1 MIIWIASYPKSGNTW
16 VRSLLSAYFFTED
29 GEFNF
34 TLLENI
40 KKFPSEE
47 FISEKLQDP
56 LEVSK
61 YWRPVQEKIF
71 KSKRIKFLKTHN
83 CLMQLNNNK
92 FTTTKHTLGVIYII
106 RDPRNILTSFKNHM
120 DLTYED
126 ALEVMCKED
135 TVIFDELTKNY
146 NASQFVGSW
155 SKNYKTWLQNN
166 PFKKHLIKYE
176 DLEKDSYS
184 TFKELITFINNITGS
199 KDEVNEEKLKNSIKS
214 TSFESLEN
222 KEKIG
227 EFKENVFSRSN
238 KKVKFFYLGSKNKWQ
253 NLLPERIKKK
263 ANNLFENDLKFF
275 NY

>member
-40 KKFPSEE
+40 KKFPSED

-71 KSKRIKFLKTHN
+71 NSKRIKFLKTHN

-126 ALEVMCKED
+126 ALKVMCKED

-155 SKNYKTWLQNN
+155 AKNYKTWLQNN

-199 KDEVNEEKLKNSIKS
+199 KVEVNEKKLKNSIKS

-253 NLLPERIKKK
+253 NLLPERIKKE

>member
-34 TLLENI
+34 NLLENI
-40 KKFPSEE
+40 KKFPSED
-47 FISEKLQDP
+47 FINEKLQDP

-61 YWRPVQEKIF
+61 YWKPVQEKIF
-71 KSKRIKFLKTHN
+71 NSKRIKFLKTHN

-126 ALEVMCKED
+126 ALKVMCKED

-176 DLEKDSYS
+176 DLEKDSFS
-184 TFKELITFINNITGS
+184 TFKELIHRARGNNRMGFMTLLIIFYDIGVIRCS
-199 KDEVNEEKLKNSIKS
+199 NQSIY
-214 TSFESLEN
+214 N
-222 KEKIG
+222 II
-227 EFKENVFSRSN
+227 
-238 KKVKFFYLGSKNKWQ
+238 
-253 NLLPERIKKK
+253 RII
-263 ANNLFENDLKFF
+263 
-275 NY
+275 

>member
-40 KKFPSEE
+40 KKFPSED
-47 FISEKLQDP
+47 FINEKLQDP
-56 LEVSK
+56 LEVCK
-61 YWRPVQEKIF
+61 YWRPIQEKIF

-83 CLMQLNNNK
+83 CLMQLNKNK

-253 NLLPERIKKK
+253 NLLPERIKKE

>member
-40 KKFPSEE
+40 KKFPSED

-71 KSKRIKFLKTHN
+71 NSKKIKFLKTHN

-126 ALEVMCKED
+126 ALKVMCKED

-184 TFKELITFINNITGS
+184 AFKELITFINNITGS

-253 NLLPERIKKK
+253 KLLPERIKKE
-263 ANNLFENDLKFF
+263 ANNLFEND
-275 NY
+275 

>member
-40 KKFPSEE
+40 KKFPSED

-71 KSKRIKFLKTHN
+71 NSKRIKFLKTHN

-126 ALEVMCKED
+126 ALKVMCKED

-155 SKNYKTWLQNN
+155 AKNYKTWLQNN

-199 KDEVNEEKLKNSIKS
+199 KVEVNEKN
-214 TSFESLEN
+214 T
-222 KEKIG
+222 
-227 EFKENVFSRSN
+227 R
-238 KKVKFFYLGSKNKWQ
+238 Q
-253 NLLPERIKKK
+253 
-263 ANNLFENDLKFF
+263 
-275 NY
+275 

>member
-40 KKFPSEE
+40 KKFPSED

-61 YWRPVQEKIF
+61 YWKPVQEKIF
-71 KSKRIKFLKTHN
+71 NSKRIKFLKTHN

-126 ALEVMCKED
+126 ALKVMCKED

-184 TFKELITFINNITGS
+184 AFKELITFINNITGS

-253 NLLPERIKKK
+253 KLLPERIKKE

>member
-34 TLLENI
+34 NLLENI
-40 KKFPSEE
+40 KKFPSED
-47 FISEKLQDP
+47 FISEKLRDP
-56 LEVSK
+56 LEITK
-61 YWRPVQEKIF
+61 YWRPTQEEILKG
-71 KSKRIKFLKTHN
+71 KKIKFLKTHN

-106 RDPRNILTSFKNHM
+106 RDPRNVLTSFKNHM
-120 DLTYED
+120 DLTYKD
-126 ALEVMCKED
+126 ALKIMCKED

-166 PFKKHLIKYE
+166 PFKKHLVKYE
-176 DLEKDSYS
+176 DLEKNSFN
-184 TFKELITFINNITGS
+184 TFKDLIAFINGLIGSKELI
-199 KDEVNEEKLKNSIKS
+199 NEQKLRNAIKS
-214 TSFESLEN
+214 TNFDSLEN
-222 KEKIG
+222 KEKKG

-253 NLLPERIKKK
+253 NLLPEEIQKE
-263 ANNLFENDLKFF
+263 ANDLFENDLKFF